1 MFSTPSSPAIAG
13 LQAMGVAA
21 LLLGLGYL
29 VADCFTG
36 RLKLSRTTRL
46 GLAFPGLT
54 VYVLLLMIAHM
65 ATGGR
70 VLSNPALTRAVT
82 AIVAV
87 GLAFAAFRRRRART
101 CVAGPAEVVWPAWLL
116 VAMGV
121 VVFCTPVARM
131 IPLDHVWD
139 TNLHTGW
146 ASQLMAGEPVP
157 SATVTGAVPN
167 YYPWLFH
174 ALVAAIAHLT
184 PGGRAFHALGPLQF
198 LQVAGA
204 ILAFFA
210 LGRALTGRWIT
221 GAAASVFGALSG
233 GFGYVL
239 LRRPDVIL
247 DPRENDGAAAMRYW
261 GDLIATRPYNV
272 GFQNLTPPFPRDVAY
287 VLVVAALLFL
297 VTGLKERSGGSLVA
311 GGVIIGLVGLTGGET
326 FIVSFLAVVV
336 LALMATDVG
345 RTRLAGLVL
354 VPALA
359 IYALWVGPMVINYFR
374 LGGFFG
380 TAARPV
386 VLTPLAVLGS
396 WGLVTPFALYGLV
409 RGLPRWRTDPGTK
422 VVLAALTAAVISLI
436 ASAALPLYLGRG
448 FSTLGRDHRYW
459 PLVFLAL
466 APLAAL
472 GATELFGAVA
482 RTSRRLGVTLAGL
495 TVVLAIPSPLL
506 ASIALPAERGSPG
519 LLADSLKGEPG
530 TVLNL
535 IAPRPGMP
543 CVIAAPV
550 GLSHRVFS
558 YTGYPMVLFR
568 WAPVEVSR
576 NSAHIRWAEIY
587 EDIPG
592 GLERLQANRVLTGK
606 SSNPGRWNAA
616 ADAYGV
622 DIVIAPLR
630 RTEPPAF
637 RGLRKQISNAAS
649 GERFAVVWRRE
660 CS

>member
-21 LLLGLGYL
+21 LLLALGYL
-29 VADCFTG
+29 VADLVTD
-36 RLKLSRTTRL
+36 RLKLGRTTRL

-54 VYVLLLMIAHM
+54 LYALLLMLAHI

-70 VLSNPALTRAVT
+70 ILSNPGLTRAISAV
-82 AIVAV
+82 AAV
-87 GLAFAAFRRRRART
+87 GLALAAFLRRRRRT
-101 CVAGPAEVVWPAWLL
+101 HDADPPEVVWPAWVI
-116 VAMGV
+116 VALGV
-121 VVFCTPVARM
+121 VVFCTPVGRM

-157 SATVTGAVPN
+157 SATVTGDVPN

-174 ALVAAIAHLT
+174 ALLASIAHLT

-210 LGRALTGRWIT
+210 LGRALSGRWIT
-221 GAAASVFGALSG
+221 GAAASLFGALSG
-233 GFGYVL
+233 GVGYVL

-247 DPRENDGAAAMRYW
+247 DPRANDGAAAMEYW

-272 GFQNLTPPFPRDVAY
+272 GFQNLTPPFPRDVGY
-287 VLVVAALLFL
+287 VLVVVALLLL
-297 VTGLKERSGGSLVA
+297 VIGIKERSGGSLVA
-311 GGVIIGLVGLTGGET
+311 GGATIGMVGLTGGET

-336 LALMATDVG
+336 LALTATEIG
-345 RTRLAGLVL
+345 RARLGALVL
-354 VPALA
+354 IPALA
-359 IYALWVGPMVINYFR
+359 IYMLWAGPMVVNYFR

-396 WGLVTPFALYGLV
+396 WGLVTPFALHGLV
-409 RGLPRWRTDPGTK
+409 RCFPRWRTDPGTK
-422 VVLAALTAAVISLI
+422 VMMAALTAAVMSLV

-459 PLVFLAL
+459 PLVFLTL
-466 APLAAL
+466 APVAAL
-472 GATELFGAVA
+472 GLTELLGALV
-482 RTSRRLGVTLAGL
+482 RVSRRLGIAFAAL

-506 ASIALPAERGSPG
+506 ASIALPAERGSPEV
-519 LLADSLKGEPG
+519 LADSLEGDPG

-535 IAPRPGMP
+535 IAPRPGMR

-550 GLSHRVFS
+550 DSSQRVFS
-558 YTGYPMVLFR
+558 YTGYRMVLFR
-568 WAPVEVSR
+568 WAPGEVSR
-576 NSAHIRWAEIY
+576 NSAHIRWAGIY
-587 EDIPG
+587 EKIPG
-592 GLERLQANRVLTGK
+592 GLERQHVNRVLTSGVP
-606 SSNPGRWNAA
+606 SRARWNAA
-616 ADAYGV
+616 ADAYDV
-622 DIVIAPLR
+622 DVVVAPVGR
-630 RTEPPAF
+630 ASSAVF
-637 RGLRKQISNAAS
+637 GGLRKRISSPAS
-649 GERFAVVWRRE
+649 GERFVVVWRRE

>member
-21 LLLGLGYL
+21 LLLALGYL
-29 VADCFTG
+29 VADLVTS
-36 RLKLSRTTRL
+36 RLKLGRTTRL

-54 VYVLLLMIAHM
+54 LYALVLMLSHI

-70 VLSNPALTRAVT
+70 ILSNPGLTRAIT
-82 AIVAV
+82 AIAAV
-87 GLAFAAFRRRRART
+87 GLSVAAFLRRRGRT
-101 CVAGPAEVVWPAWLL
+101 YEASPPEVVWPAWLL

-121 VVFCTPVARM
+121 VIFCAPVGRM

-157 SATVTGAVPN
+157 SATVTGDVPN

-174 ALVAAIAHLT
+174 ALLASIAHLT

-210 LGRALTGRWIT
+210 LGRALSGRCIT
-221 GAAASVFGALSG
+221 GAAASLFGALSG
-233 GFGYVL
+233 GFGYIL
-239 LRRPDVIL
+239 LRKPDVIL
-247 DPRENDGAAAMRYW
+247 DPRANDGAAAVKYW

-287 VLVVAALLFL
+287 VLVVVALLFL
-297 VTGLKERSGGSLVA
+297 VIGIKERSAGSLVA
-311 GGVIIGLVGLTGGET
+311 GGVTIGMVGLTGGET
-326 FIVSFLAVVV
+326 FIVSFLAVVL
-336 LALMATDVG
+336 LALTATEVG
-345 RTRLAGLVL
+345 RARLGALVL
-354 VPALA
+354 IPALA
-359 IYALWVGPMVINYFR
+359 TYALWAGPMVINYFR

-409 RGLPRWRTDPGTK
+409 RRLPRWRTDPGTK
-422 VVLAALTAAVISLI
+422 VVLAALMAAVLSLI

-472 GATELFGAVA
+472 GSTELLGALV
-482 RTSRRLGVTLAGL
+482 RVSRRLGIALAAL
-495 TVVLAIPSPLL
+495 TVLLAIPSPLL
-506 ASIALPAERGSPG
+506 ASIALPAERGSPEV
-519 LLADSLKGEPG
+519 LAESLEGDPD

-535 IAPRPGMP
+535 IAPRPGMR

-550 GLSHRVFS
+550 DFSQRVFS
-558 YTGYPMVLFR
+558 YTGYRMVLFR
-568 WAPVEVSR
+568 WGPGDVGR
-576 NSAHIRWAEIY
+576 NAAHIRWAGIY
-587 EDIPG
+587 RRIPG
-592 GLERLQANRVLTGK
+592 GLDRLQANRVLTGAP
-606 SSNPGRWNAA
+606 SSKRRWNEV

-622 DIVIAPLR
+622 DVVVAPAGR
-630 RTEPPAF
+630 ASAPVF
-637 RGLRKQISNAAS
+637 RGLRQKLSSSVS
-649 GERFAVVWRRE
+649 GQRFVVVWRRA
-660 CS
+660 CV